1 MIRLNRYTTYLLPML
16 AFILTQQAIASPA
29 DRRQTVRQDTSVRFF
44 DGIYLGVAAGSQN
57 IFGGSFVDGVDILAQ
72 DSRFVLDWAAGFR
85 KQFFRDRILAG
96 VEFQVG
102 FTDGDLAYAEPAAQR
117 SIKYENSTQSGL
129 GLTLGIALGKR
140 KNILL
145 FGYGNET
152 KRNFDVTVMDGAQ
165 SYRQKDKQG
174 MLKYGLGVE
183 THLWKGL
190 NARATAG
197 RLRVDFGDQVTNID
211 VEDRMDFMIGLVY
224 QFRIKIKP
232 AD

>member
-1 MIRLNRYTTYLLPML
+1 MIRLNHYTAYLLPVL
-16 AFILTQQAIASPA
+16 ACLMTQQILANPA
-29 DRRQTVRQDTSVRFF
+29 DRPQTVRQDTSVRFF
-44 DGIYLGVAAGSQN
+44 DGIYLGVAAGAQN

-72 DSRFVLDWAAGFR
+72 ESRFVLDWAAGFR
-85 KQFFRDRILAG
+85 KQFFRDRLLAG

-117 SIKYENSTQSGL
+117 SIRYENSMQSGL
-129 GLTLGIALGKR
+129 GLTLGVALGKR
-140 KNILL
+140 KNVLL
-145 FGYGNET
+145 FCYGNET
-152 KRNFDVTVMDGAQ
+152 KRNFDVTVIDGTQ
-165 SYRQKDKQG
+165 SYRQQDKQG

-211 VEDRMDFMIGLVY
+211 VEDRMDFMIGFVY
-224 QFRIKIKP
+224 QFRIKIKQ
-232 AD
+232 AR